1 MKRLMITPRLT
12 LIFILFAGTM
22 LLVLG
27 LTAYF
32 EARSSLYNA
41 TISELLSTSLE
52 KESALGDWVAA
63 NQLSISSLANH
74 THLREMAATL
84 VTTAPASAEAD
95 AAAADILSDLANWV
109 GEGNRYL
116 HLEIIDAETGKV
128 IVATDPQQTG
138 KYRESDPYFLEGLQ
152 NTNVQNPVFDLVQQR
167 AVMTAGAP
175 IYARDGALIAVL
187 GGQLNMDAMSRIV
200 ERRTGLRQTDDAFLV
215 NPANLVVTQPHLIS
229 DASVLQRGLWSE
241 AIERCLAYSSGVLQ
255 ATDYRGVP
263 AIIAYRWL
271 PQRHLCLITKIDQA
285 EAYAAANDLGLLMVV
300 SGGVILLA
308 GSVVAFGLAH
318 SIAKPIKQVAATARA
333 FGQGE
338 LDRRITLAANDEIGL
353 LAAEFNKMADA
364 LAAETSQLR
373 RQSEHLF
380 QLSSDFVCVAG
391 TDGYFRMLNPS
402 WSRVLGYSEAE
413 LKSQPF
419 IEFVHPDDR
428 SATLAVTAG
437 LTQGQA
443 VTSFENRYRC
453 KDGVYRWLHWNAAS
467 SPEEELIYA
476 IARDV
481 TERHAAEQ
489 QIQAINERFQLAT
502 RSAGMG
508 IWDWDIQQDR
518 LTWDERIFALFGVA
532 EPAGI
537 DAHDIWQQRTHPE
550 DCARIDAA
558 IDATLRDGAE
568 FDDEFRVIWPD
579 GSIRYIKSYAM
590 VLRDE
595 DGAPQRMIGTNFDI
609 TARSEAE
616 IKLAQRSQDL
626 ARSNAELERFAYVA
640 SHDLQEPLRMVT
652 SYMQLIAR
660 RYRGQL
666 DADADEFIGFA
677 VDGANRMKAL
687 INDLLAYSRVGTRG
701 KPFAPTDCEEA
712 LAYALAN
719 LRIAIEES
727 GAVVTHDPLPTVLA
741 DEQQLVQLLQ
751 NLIGNG
757 LKFHGAAPPQ
767 IHISVSAAEQ
777 VWTFAVR
784 DNGIGVEPEYFE
796 RIFVV
801 FQRLHG
807 KDDYPGTGIGL
818 AVCKKIVERHNG
830 RIWVESTPGAGSTF
844 YFTLPVAEPAAV
856 ATAPLGS

>member
-1 MKRLMITPRLT
+1 MNRLMITQKLT
-12 LIFILFAGTM
+12 LSFILFAGVM

-27 LTAYF
+27 LTAYLM
-32 EARSSLYNA
+32 ARNSLYNA

-52 KESALGDWVAA
+52 KESALNDWGAA
-63 NQLSISSLANH
+63 NQLSISNLASQPD
-74 THLREMAATL
+74 LRATVATLVAAAPESTEAVAAAAATL
-84 VTTAPASAEAD
+84 SNLE
-95 AAAADILSDLANWV
+95 NWV
-109 GEGNRYL
+109 GAGKRYL
-116 HLEIIDAETGKV
+116 HLEVIDTATGKV
-128 IVATDPQQTG
+128 IVSTAPQQTG
-138 KYRESDPYFLEGLQ
+138 KSRESDAFFIEGLR
-152 NTNVQNPVFDLVQQR
+152 NTNVQSPAFDLEQQH
-167 AVMTAGAP
+167 AAMTAGSP
-175 IYARDGALIAVL
+175 IYAPDGKLIAVL
-187 GGQLNMDAMSRIV
+187 GGLLNMDAMSHII

-215 NPANLVVTQPHLIS
+215 NTENLLVTEPHRS
-229 DASVLQRGLWSE
+229 PDAAVRQQALQSE
-241 AIERCLAYSSGVLQ
+241 AIERCLAYGSGILHGL
-255 ATDYRGVP
+255 DYRGIP

-271 PQRHLCLITKIDQA
+271 PERQLCLITKIDQA
-285 EAYAAANDLGLLMVV
+285 EAYAAANELGTLMAVN
-300 SGGVILLA
+300 GGVILLA
-308 GSVVAFGLAH
+308 GSFVAFGLAH
-318 SIAKPIKQVAATARA
+318 SIARPLKQVADAARA

-338 LDRRITLAANDEIGL
+338 LDRRTTLTANDEIGL

-380 QLSSDFVCVAG
+380 QLSTDLVCVTG

-402 WSRVLGYSEAE
+402 WTRVLGYSETE
-413 LKSQPF
+413 LRSRPF
-419 IEFVHPDDR
+419 LEFVHPEDLA
-428 SATLAVTAG
+428 STLAVTAG
-437 LTQGQA
+437 LAQGQGI
-443 VTSFENRYRC
+443 TSFENRYRC
-453 KDGVYRWLHWNAAS
+453 QDGAYRWLHWNAAS
-467 SPEEELIYA
+467 APAEGLIYA
-476 IARDV
+476 IAHDI

-489 QIQAINERFQLAT
+489 QIRAINERFQLAT
-502 RSAGMG
+502 RAAGMG

-518 LTWDERIFALFGVA
+518 LDWDERVFTLFGVD
-532 EPAGI
+532 EPADM
-537 DAHDIWQQRTHPE
+537 DAHNIWLQRTHPE
-550 DCARIDAA
+550 DRAHIDAA
-558 IDATLRDGAE
+558 IGQTLRDGAE

-579 GSIRYIKSYAM
+579 GGTRYIKIYAM
-590 VLRDE
+590 VLRD
-595 DGAPQRMIGTNFDI
+595 DAGAPRRMIGANFDI
-609 TARSEAE
+609 TARREAE
-616 IKLAQRSQDL
+616 NDLAQRSQDL

-719 LRIAIEES
+719 LQIAIKES
-727 GAVVTHDPLPTVLA
+727 AATVTHDPLPTVLA

-757 LKFHGAAPPQ
+757 LKFHSAAPPQ
-767 IHISVSAAEQ
+767 IHISASAAEQ
-777 VWTFAVR
+777 MWTFAVR

-796 RIFVV
+796 RIFIV

-807 KDDYPGTGIGL
+807 KDEYPGTGIGL

-856 ATAPLGS
+856 AASPQGA